1 MSPLAQIME
10 VTRTVAIAISIPCEP
25 NNEAGVFGACAGACA
40 RFAPC
45 NSPREDDHQVK
56 ATAFFISL
64 GQKHVQKYTIHTET
78 IDSLQRSPFFKDVI
92 LSVGGQTFAIW
103 KEGVTVSYFNTTAK

>member
-1 MSPLAQIME
+1 MSLLAQIME
-10 VTRTVAIAISIPCEP
+10 VTRTMAIAISIPCEP
-25 NNEAGVFGACAGACA
+25 NNEAGVFGACA
-40 RFAPC
+40 RFALC
-45 NSPREDDHQVK
+45 NSPHEDDHQVR

-78 IDSLQRSPFFKDVI
+78 IDSLQRSPFFKDII